1 MINIGKEKKDATC
14 LGRQVL
20 HRQAL
25 AMAEPP
31 IFLLFLFFVL
41 IRLRLD
47 RSLLHLFL
55 LIFRRQPVSMFGD
68 ERRRRLLLGVLLLL
82 WLLLLLL

>member
-31 IFLLFLFFVL
+31 IFLLFVL

-82 WLLLLLL
+82 CLLLLL